1 MAMEMT
7 KQESAQEIS
16 IKSKLLRPG
25 NLIAVLVAAAGIYVF
40 QKNINIGEAISIIRN
55 VNIVLLL
62 SALLL
67 FYVSLPLR
75 GHRWKVLLGGS
86 DIDIPQWEL
95 TRYYFLAWF
104 ANCILPARIGDIY
117 RAYLLKKNK
126 DISVSLSLGVLFSE
140 KIFDLAT
147 TAILVIL
154 GGWFY
159 FDKIADP
166 QLKSI
171 LFDGLWVIGIL
182 VILFAIFSWR
192 SGLLKKLLPARFHN
206 IYGLF
211 SQGLFKSP
219 KLIPLISVE
228 SFIIWL
234 TEAGRLFLVA
244 WALGLRIDFMLA
256 VFISQ
261 ASLILMSLP
270 ITPAGLGMV
279 EPLMKTMLQQTG
291 AAAGLI
297 GAVVITDRLISF
309 GSLIILGGIHYL
321 MSSRSR

>member
-7 KQESAQEIS
+7 KQESAQEVS
-16 IKSKLLRPG
+16 IKGKLLRPG
-25 NLIAVLVAAAGIYVF
+25 NLIAVIVAAAGIYVF
-40 QKNINIGEAISIIRN
+40 QKNINIGEAISIIKN

-62 SALLL
+62 SALIL
-67 FYVSLPLR
+67 FYASLPLR

-86 DIDIPQWEL
+86 DINIPQWDL

-166 QLKSI
+166 ELRSI
-171 LFDGLWVIGIL
+171 LFNGLWVIGVL
-182 VILFAIFSWR
+182 VILFAVFSWR
-192 SGLLKKLLPARFHN
+192 SGLLKKLLPNRFHN
-206 IYGLF
+206 IYELF

-321 MSSRSR
+321 LSSRSR

>member
-1 MAMEMT
+1 MT
-7 KQESAQEIS
+7 KQESAQEVS

-25 NLIAVLVAAAGIYVF
+25 NLIAVIVAVAGIYVF
-40 QKNINIGEAISIIRN
+40 QKNINFGEAISKIGHI
-55 VNIVLLL
+55 NIFLFF
-62 SALLL
+62 SAIAI
-67 FYVSLPLR
+67 FYISLPLR

-86 DIDIPQWEL
+86 DIHLPQWDL

-104 ANCILPARIGDIY
+104 VNCILPARIGDIY

-126 DISVSLSLGVLFSE
+126 GVAVSLSLGVLFSE
-140 KIFDLAT
+140 RIFDLAT
-147 TAILVIL
+147 TAILVLL
-154 GGWFY
+154 GGIFY
-159 FDKIADP
+159 FDKIGDP
-166 QLKSI
+166 QLRSI
-171 LFDGLWVIGIL
+171 ILNGLWIIGIV

-192 SGLLKKLLPARFHN
+192 SGLLKKILPERFHN
-206 IYGLF
+206 IYELF

-219 KLIPLISVE
+219 RLIPLITVE

-244 WALGLRIDFMLA
+244 WALGFQIDFILA

-270 ITPAGLGMV
+270 ITPAGLGVV
-279 EPLMKTMLQQTG
+279 EPLMSTMLIQTG
-291 AAAGLI
+291 LTNNMAAAI
-297 GAVVITDRLISF
+297 VITDRLISF

>member
-1 MAMEMT
+1 MEMT
-7 KQESAQEIS
+7 KQESAPDIS

-25 NLIAVLVAAAGIYVF
+25 NIIAVLVAVFVIYIF
-40 QKNINIGEAISIIRN
+40 LKRFHFAEAMTIIGQANIGLFLA
-55 VNIVLLL
+55 
-62 SALLL
+62 ALVV
-67 FYVSLPLR
+67 FYISLPLR

-86 DIDIPQWEL
+86 NIVLPLMDL
-95 TRYYFLAWF
+95 TRFYFLAWF

-126 DISVSLSLGVLFSE
+126 EISISLSLGVLFSE
-140 KIFDLAT
+140 RIFDLAT

-159 FDKIADP
+159 FDRIVDP
-166 QLKSI
+166 QIRSI
-171 LFDGLWVIGIL
+171 LISGLWVIGIL
-182 VILFAIFSWR
+182 VVTFAIFSWR
-192 SGLLKKLLPARFHN
+192 SGILKKLLPARFHN
-206 IYGLF
+206 IYELF

-219 KLIPLISVE
+219 RLIPLVSVE

-244 WALGLRIDFMLA
+244 RALGLHIDFMLA

-261 ASLILMSLP
+261 ASLIIMSLP
-270 ITPAGLGMV
+270 LTPAGLGLV
-279 EPLMKTMLQQTG
+279 ELLMFTLLSQTG
-291 AAAGLI
+291 SSGEMAA
-297 GAVVITDRLISF
+297 AVVIADRLISF
-309 GSLIILGGIHYL
+309 WSLIILGGMHYL